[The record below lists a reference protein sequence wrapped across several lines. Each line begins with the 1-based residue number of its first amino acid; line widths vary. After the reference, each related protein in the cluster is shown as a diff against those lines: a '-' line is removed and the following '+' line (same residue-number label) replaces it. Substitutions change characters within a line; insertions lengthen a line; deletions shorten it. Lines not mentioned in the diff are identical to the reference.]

1 MISMGSAGILP
12 RVYTLPDCPKCDE
25 LKEWLQDESVE
36 FDVQSFDTDAQ
47 LEFIM
52 KNMFGNPPILELG
65 DDAYPSEVLFPKE
78 VLDVDKL
85 KEVLGSA

>member
-1 MISMGSAGILP
+1 MSTGARARGCLKWA
-12 RVYTLPDCPKCDE
+12 YTPGPYK
-25 LKEWLQDESVE
+25 
-36 FDVQSFDTDAQ
+36 
-47 LEFIM
+47 FIM